1 MAALTPQNHHSD
13 FTFVEKFYKL
23 ESSNDLVADKIPDIT
38 IDFEFIYRAEPDRSF
53 KAGRKNGEYFNCK
66 PLDDTSIEVFI
77 PLSRNPLGTGE
88 LFHELKLY
96 TPNDDFPESIQR
108 ICIPASTG
116 IVLHKGASA
125 PMTTSI
131 AGSAIVAA
139 ILAGKSAYEIAVEK
153 YGYEGTEEEYVKA
166 PYRALDLLQTRIGL
180 PSFNAQDYTLTF
192 TAQNGATTIVDLPLE
207 TMGLDYDASTK
218 EMIYTRAD
226 GTKRRISLTEFID
239 IYVGSIGD
247 EIQITVEGGGNEIR
261 ARLLDGAVAWSKLS
275 ASLQSKIDSKQ
286 DATSNSLNTRHKDIV
301 GAINELNASIETGG
315 GTAGSG
321 GSATGVSIMKVLSG
335 RSNEGIKVN
344 ISLSGGYLPADLGLM
359 LFVRGAARYR
369 HCMISKNKQMFHFIK
384 RGWRIP
390 DESNRWG
397 FEVDSYGKTPP
408 KYKAY
413 TTGNH
418 NCYFPFK
425 QWQLSNDQKTAECG
439 INKTWKELLAPCF
452 RVKVDST
459 NNIPTR
465 FVFGRVR
472 LTRPDNKPVKTFI
485 LRDRFGIAVYD
496 QYTGNQLTD
505 IVPVP
510 ISITMAYNGFEV
522 NQI

>member
-1 MAALTPQNHHSD
+1 MAALTPQNYRSD

-23 ESSNDLVADKIPDIT
+23 GSSNDLVADKIPDIT
-38 IDFEFIYRAEPDRSF
+38 IDFEFVYRAEQDRSF
-53 KAGRKNGEYFNCK
+53 KAGRRNGEYFNCK
-66 PLDDTSIEVFI
+66 PLDDASIEVFI

-116 IVLHKGASA
+116 IILHKGASV

-131 AGSAIVAA
+131 VGSAIVAA

-192 TAQNGATTIVDLPLE
+192 TAQNGATAVVDLPLE

-226 GTKRRISLTEFID
+226 GTKRRIPLTEFID

-247 EIQITVEGGGNEIR
+247 ELQITVEEGNVIR
-261 ARLLDGAVAWSKLS
+261 AALLDGSVAWSKLS
-275 ASLQSKIDSKQ
+275 ASLQSKIDNKQ
-286 DATSNSLNTRHKDIV
+286 DATSNLLNTRHKDIV
-301 GAINELNASIETGG
+301 GAINELNAAIETGS
-315 GTAGSG
+315 GTSGSD
-321 GSATGVSIMKVLSG
+321 GSTTGISIRQVLPG
-335 RSNEGIKVN
+335 RNNGYIRVD
-344 ISLSGGYLPADLGLM
+344 ISLAGGYLPADLGLM
-359 LFVRGAARYR
+359 IFVRGAVRYR
-369 HCMISKNKQMFHFIK
+369 HIMLSKNNRKEHFIK
-384 RGWRIP
+384 RGWRLP
-390 DESNRWG
+390 GVQNGWG
-397 FEVDSYGKTPP
+397 FESESYGTTPP

-413 TTGNH
+413 AAATH
-418 NCYFPFK
+418 DWAFPFK
-425 QWQLSNDQKTAECG
+425 TYTISSDRKTATCNTG
-439 INKTWKELLAPCF
+439 MTWKTVLEPCF
-452 RVKVDST
+452 RVKASSI

-472 LTRPDNKPVKTFI
+472 LTRPDNRKVKTFI

-496 QYTGNQLTD
+496 KTTKKQLSN

-510 ISITMAYNGFEV
+510 ISITMTNNRFYV